1 MILAI
6 ASELKLGRHL
16 VQSLFFFFF
25 FLEVFFFKQLF
36 ELDEL
41 LKA

>member
-25 FLEVFFFKQLF
+25 FSGSALF
-36 ELDEL
+36 E
-41 LKA
+41 AVT